1 MTTGIHTIV
10 DQLLGGAR
18 IPESAA
24 PTTRPSLDRERNI
37 TTNARGRVLAAL
49 DGTWRSAFDIFV
61 RAGVSDST
69 TRKWLPRLVQDGE
82 AEAREVPWAHGVRVE
97 YRRAG

>member
-18 IPESAA
+18 IPESAR
-24 PTTRPSLDRERNI
+24 PTTRPSLDRERNT

-49 DGTWRSAFDIFV
+49 DGRWRSVCDIV
-61 RAGVSDST
+61 TRSTVSDST
-69 TRKWLPRLVQDGE
+69 ARKWLPRLVQDGE
-82 AEAREVPWAHGVRVE
+82 AEAREVPWSHGARVE
-97 YRRAG
+97 YRRAR